1 MSSSVTELTAILETV
16 MEIHHCIGLY
26 RYVLM
31 ECVYELFCYGADCN
45 NGDSNGDTTLHL
57 AVQVCIDGMCV

>member
-31 ECVYELFCYGADCN
+31 ECVYKLFCYGADC
-45 NGDSNGDTTLHL
+45 
-57 AVQVCIDGMCV
+57 CILSKDRMECV